1 MLAGGSGL
9 YVRAAVDTL
18 EFPPTD
24 PQVREGLEARAQRE
38 GIAAL
43 RAELAVVDPA
53 SAERVGDDRRVIR
66 ALEVHRITGRP
77 FSSFMPERRHHAAV
91 APVVQ
96 IGLRIPREV
105 LHERIQRRVELMVE
119 RGLLDEVRA
128 LDAHGLRDGPTA
140 SRAIGYQQ
148 MLDVLDGWSTLERAV
163 EDTVVAT
170 RRFARRQETW
180 FRADPRVIWLDWD
193 APDLVDRAVAVVR
206 AASVETAPADP
217 RLGP

>member
-1 MLAGGSGL
+1 
-9 YVRAAVDTL
+9 
-18 EFPPTD
+18 
-24 PQVREGLEARAQRE
+24 
-38 GIAAL
+38 
-43 RAELAVVDPA
+43 
-53 SAERVGDDRRVIR
+53 
-66 ALEVHRITGRP
+66 
-77 FSSFMPERRHHAAV
+77 MPERRHHAAV